1 MTFAE
6 YIAFEESA
14 EERHEFENGRIYSMA
29 GGTPEHAALAS
40 ALHLLVG
47 RQLTGTCRSFVENLR
62 IRTPSGKTAYP
73 DMLVICGPI
82 TRDAE
87 DKNTITNPQV
97 IFEVLSEGTEGYDR
111 GKKFAHY
118 RSCPSFVE
126 YVLVASQGE
135 PRVERFVK
143 NDGVWTIAE
152 DAIAGQKQRLAS
164 IDVVIDVDEL
174 YRGLV
179 DSTGAIALA

>member
-1 MTFAE
+1 
-6 YIAFEESA
+6 
-14 EERHEFENGRIYSMA
+14 
-29 GGTPEHAALAS
+29 
-40 ALHLLVG
+40 
-47 RQLTGTCRSFVENLR
+47 
-62 IRTPSGKTAYP
+62 
-73 DMLVICGPI
+73 MLVICGPVL
-82 TRDAE
+82 RDAE
-87 DKNTITNPQV
+87 DKNTVINPQV

-152 DAIAGQKQRLAS
+152 DANVGQQQRLAS
-164 IDVVIDVDEL
+164 LDVVIDVDEL

-179 DSTGAIALA
+179 DAAGEIRLA